1 MRQKLWYHI
10 MTGLGFLLLL
20 GATLFVA
27 LRWSRIP
34 DEVALH
40 YDFWGKPTDWS
51 GKSSLLGLL
60 GSSWVMYIIL
70 AVVSFFPQT
79 WNVPGRPAIRVASFG
94 NFRPQSPRQLQA
106 AADMLALMRVELAAL
121 FAWLLFCTAR
131 GAGLGAWFLPGF
143 FAALGLTLVIGL
155 VRMVKT

>member
-27 LRWSRIP
+27 LRWREIP

-40 YDFWGKPTDWS
+40 YDFLGNPTDWS
-51 GKSSLLGLL
+51 GKGSLLGLL
-60 GSSWVMYIIL
+60 VLSWVMYAVL

-79 WNVPGRPAIRVASFG
+79 WNTPGRPAIRVSMLGAK
-94 NFRPQSPRQLQA
+94 PQSPRQLQA
-106 AADMLALMRVELAAL
+106 AADMLALMRVEMAAL
-121 FAWLLFCTAR
+121 FSWLMLCTAR
-131 GAGLGAWFLPGF
+131 GTGLGAWFLPGF
-143 FAALGLTLVIGL
+143 SAALGLTLVIGM
-155 VRMVKT
+155 VRMVRT